1 MFDLLI
7 KVLFGMGLF
16 VVVRIII
23 NTICPALLF
32 RNIGDFDYSEIL
44 AFVITWLVLSFV
56 KISLVLWL
64 IPVFIFRCSTG
75 KFGAPR
81 GIFGGNMEA
90 LRETY
95 RETHITKMLHL
106 DALKFRYS
114 GLCDY
119 LKQLE
124 DKERVLKYEVS
135 EIYGKVTIDEF
146 LNNKYLTKELKYK
159 KEIYNTREEIGK
171 ILDKINSKRYFYL
184 QDCSLN
190 ELAIRYALYVE
201 KTKLKDYKSRKMIE
215 DIAISKAI
223 IKALKTQLPQKISL
237 K

>member
-1 MFDLLI
+1 
-7 KVLFGMGLF
+7 
-16 VVVRIII
+16 
-23 NTICPALLF
+23 
-32 RNIGDFDYSEIL
+32 
-44 AFVITWLVLSFV
+44 
-56 KISLVLWL
+56 
-64 IPVFIFRCSTG
+64 
-75 KFGAPR
+75 
-81 GIFGGNMEA
+81 MEA

-106 DALKFRYS
+106 DSLKLRYS

-124 DKERVLKYEVS
+124 DTERVLKYEVN